1 MKYKLIFLLI
11 LTSSVVF
18 LSTLTNDVKLFLIL
32 LLITFLLL
40 YSLLGPYYN
49 KKIQNNLDI
58 ILYLCIGIFTVIVFQ
73 KVLEILSR

>member
-58 ILYLCIGIFTVIVFQ
+58 ILYLGIGIFTVIVFQ